1 MFSSVTTAC
10 RGRTSFRWNSGKTF
24 QQETRPKGAIKSQKH
39 CCWFRAQEK
48 SYLCS
53 SCTGWKHLFQLLWCC
68 TWAGSAWDILIWVQ
82 LLFFFVCYSFT
93 IQLTLFVCS
102 IEPVL
107 HAGSHSIG
115 HSLHSFPLSFASKPQ
130 AQVYYQ
136 KKTAKTSF
144 LKWGIV
150 MWKAQWTCEFSAFS
164 KW

>member
-53 SCTGWKHLFQLLWCC
+53 SCTGWKHLVQLLWCC
-68 TWAGSAWDILIWVQ
+68 TWAGSVSDIEFTYCSFSCAI
-82 LLFFFVCYSFT
+82 LLQFNLHC
-93 IQLTLFVCS
+93 LFVCS